1 MNSLSSAVGAR
12 MSSDKQAE
20 ELPEAGPAPLIIDA
34 EFTEVEDKGLPTLDN
49 VDEISAPRPKHALE
63 LPTSEP
69 TPEGRARVVTIINQK
84 GGVGKTT
91 SVINIAAQLAL
102 RKKDYEDTTR
112 IEHVALF
119 GWLNAEKVSKENKT
133 KFQDLRVELIGPEYK
148 AWQFGNEKSENS
160 VKGNASDWCRII
172 TGRTD
177 KGFKPTLSAEG
188 DFAKKFINFNHV
200 KI

>member
-1 MNSLSSAVGAR
+1 

>member
-1 MNSLSSAVGAR
+1 M
-12 MSSDKQAE
+12 
-20 ELPEAGPAPLIIDA
+20 
-34 EFTEVEDKGLPTLDN
+34 
-49 VDEISAPRPKHALE
+49 
-63 LPTSEP
+63 
-69 TPEGRARVVTIINQK
+69 
-84 GGVGKTT
+84 
-91 SVINIAAQLAL
+91 
-102 RKKDYEDTTR
+102 KKDYEDTIR
-112 IEHVALF
+112 IEHVALY
-119 GWLNAEKVSKENKT
+119 GWLNAENVSKENKT
-133 KFQDLRVELIGPEYK
+133 KFQDLRDELIGPEYK